1 MQAITL
7 KTKNNISIQGYWF
20 TPKDLTEKPIKGQ
33 IIIASA
39 MGVAQSYYQSIA
51 SWLTEQGYCV
61 LTFDCSGMGESK
73 GKHLKEYQCN
83 ILDWATDDY
92 SAALQF
98 VLDTNSASPIYWL
111 GHSLG
116 GQVFP
121 LVNNIERVK
130 KVITVSSGT
139 GYWKHNAPELRNKAP
154 LFWYLVMPIATSLFG
169 YFPGKRLGIIG
180 DLPKQVMFQW
190 RRWCLHPEYCV
201 GVESENVKA
210 KFQQIDVP
218 LHSIYF
224 TDDEMLS
231 LTNMQD
237 LHVLFGNKNKNL
249 KTVLPKDVGEQRIG
263 HLGFFREK
271 YKQNLWPK
279 LLLSELD

>member
-7 KTKNNISIQGYWF
+7 KTKNDTSIQGYWF
-20 TPKDLTEKPIKGQ
+20 IPSDKPIKGK

-39 MGVAQSYYQSIA
+39 MGVAQAYYQPIA
-51 SWLTEQGYCV
+51 SWLTEQGFSV

-73 GKHLKEYQCN
+73 DKHLKEYQN
-83 ILDWATDDY
+83 DIIDWATHDF

-98 VLDTNSASPIYWL
+98 VLNSDSTLPTYWV

-121 LVNNIERVK
+121 LVDNIEKVS

-139 GYWKHNAPELRNKAP
+139 GYWKRNVPALRRKAP
-154 LFWYLVMPIATSLFG
+154 LFWYFIMPITTSLFG
-169 YFPGKRLGIIG
+169 YFPGKKIGMVG

-190 RRWCLHPEYCV
+190 RRWCLHPEYCF
-201 GVESENVKA
+201 GVESESVKT
-210 KFQQIDVP
+210 KFQQINVP
-218 LHSIYF
+218 LVSIGF
-224 TDDEMLS
+224 SDDEMLS
-231 LTNMQD
+231 LTNISDMFA
-237 LHVLFGNKNKNL
+237 LFGIENKQL
-249 KTVLPKDVGEQRIG
+249 KTVNPTEEGVTRIG

-271 YKQNLWPK
+271 FKDNLWAR
-279 LLLSELD
+279 LLLNELK